1 MKHSF
6 ILDEKH
12 LDNIYKDL
20 QKKFHPDKY
29 ATKSYEEKHISSINS
44 SLVNEAYQVMKSPI
58 ERARYIL
65 NLNNIKIL
73 EEENKS
79 IDKDKVIDSSLM
91 MEMFTIRERIEE
103 CIDNNNEL
111 IILQNDINMKIN
123 QVTIDLQSSLD
134 SNNLISLTN
143 AAVKLK
149 YLSKALDEINDAI
162 KI

>member
-6 ILDEKH
+6 ILDEKL
-12 LDNIYKDL
+12 LDNVYKDL

-91 MEMFTIRERIEE
+91 MEMFTIRERIEDS
-103 CIDNNNEL
+103 IDNNNEL

-134 SNNLISLTN
+134 SNNLIALTN

-162 KI
+162 KT